1 VTLVDIGWS
10 RSVTFPWELES
21 ALNER
26 TAAVVFVATFASP
39 ACLSLEEV
47 ILIAHAA
54 QIPVIVDAA
63 PDLPPIENLHKFT
76 GMGADLVIFSGGKA
90 IQGPQST
97 GIIVGR
103 PDLIEACALNS
114 NPNHNTI
121 GRPLKVG
128 KEEIVGLVYALEL
141 FLQRDEQAE
150 HLLLQQQNAYI
161 VDRLTAL
168 DGVLDGVK
176 VWHEP
181 HDEYGRPVPRA
192 YVELGTGARLSAA
205 AAAAALRQGDPPI
218 HVVLKGNRLV
228 INPQM
233 MAAGEEEVVAERLA
247 TLLQG

>member
-1 VTLVDIGWS
+1 VGVTLVDIGWS
-10 RSVTFPWELES
+10 RSVTYPWELEA

-26 TAAVVFVATFASP
+26 TAAVVFVVTFASP

-47 ILIAHAA
+47 IRIAHAA
-54 QIPVIVDAA
+54 QVPVIVDAA

-76 GMGADLVIFSGGKA
+76 DMGADLVVFSGGKA

-97 GIIVGR
+97 GIIVGCLE
-103 PDLIEACALNS
+103 LIEACALNS

-128 KEEIVGLVYALEL
+128 KEEIVGLVYALER

-150 HLLLQQQNAYI
+150 SVLLQERNTHI
-161 VDRLTAL
+161 VERLAAL
-168 DGVLDGVK
+168 DGVK
-176 VWHEP
+176 AWQEP
-181 HDEYGRPVPRA
+181 IDEYGRPVPHA
-192 YVELGTGARLSAA
+192 YVELTATAKLSAA
-205 AAAAALRQGDPPI
+205 AAATALRHGDPPI

-233 MAAGEEEVVAERLA
+233 IAAGEEEIVGARLA
-247 TLLQG
+247 ALLQS